1 MSDTLRY
8 PSVPPKT
15 LANDLSS
22 TGTLIQLTECNDW
35 GGVALTAANFNTTYI
50 PGTLINDARTLA
62 EFVLIDASTIANATT
77 TGLLLY
83 KRGLKYYAEGNAT
96 DLDEV
101 TANKLPWTQGET
113 KLLIGTNPPYMYA
126 QFPAKGNDETI
137 TGLWTFPND
146 GNTPRLGSSYVAPTL
161 DTQVA
166 TKGYVDAIAFAGAP
180 DASTTVKGVIEIAT
194 GAELAAGTGTG
205 GTGAVL
211 VPAGDSFTN
220 TPAGAGDEN
229 KVPVLDAAGRLASDF
244 MPTVYST
251 TADGIQITTAP
262 DSDDDGVNKAYVDAT
277 SLQNVFCDGSDG
289 DVTIAAPTTLTRD
302 MFYNNLTYS
311 ADITTAG
318 FSIYVKGT
326 LTRTGTAKIKNNGG
340 NGGAGGNGSTA
351 NGGTAGTAGA
361 AAGFGT
367 LPKPGAA
374 GAGGIGAGA
383 AFAGGG
389 TGAEA
394 GSNGGAGDGAITNSI
409 ASVASITAATG
420 GSATT
425 SAGTGAGGTSASATT
440 TQTVAVPRTPVTA
453 LNLLAIISGTVT
465 PLRGAASSAGGGGG
479 GVSTKYNG
487 VRPGGGGGGGSGA
500 SGGTVRVASKVIV
513 DSGTGTMFE
522 AIGGNGGNGGN
533 GHAVNP
539 NEASAGGGAGGAG
552 GNGGNIILLYKTK
565 TGTCT
570 TSVAGGTLGAAGTG
584 ESGSGGSITAP
595 GTSNSGA
602 AGLVIDIAL

>member
-35 GGVALTAANFNTTYI
+35 AGNALTTADFNTSYI
-50 PGTLINDARTLA
+50 PATLINDSRTLA

-77 TGLLLY
+77 TGLLIY
-83 KRGLKYYAEGNAT
+83 RRGLKYYAEGDST
-96 DLDEV
+96 DADEV
-101 TANKLPWTQGET
+101 TANKLAWTQGET
-113 KLLIGTNPPYMYA
+113 KLLLGSNPPYMYG
-126 QFPAKGNDETI
+126 QFPSRGNDETI
-137 TGLWTFPND
+137 TGLWEFPSGAN
-146 GNTPRLGSSYVAPTL
+146 NPTIGSSYVAPTL
-161 DTQVA
+161 DTQIA
-166 TKGYVDAIAFAGAP
+166 TKKYIDDVAIAGVS
-180 DASTTVKGVIEIAT
+180 DATTSVKGIVEIAT

-205 GTGAVL
+205 STGAKV
-211 VPAGDSFTN
+211 VPAGSSFKN
-220 TPAGAGDEN
+220 TSAGAGDVN
-229 KVPVLDAAGRLASDF
+229 KVPVLGADGTLDNTF
-244 MPTVYST
+244 MPTVLT
-251 TADGIQITTAP
+251 RTADSLQISTAP
-262 DSDDDGVNKAYVDAT
+262 DSANDAVNKSYVDSIA
-277 SLQNVFCDGSDG
+277 LQNIFCDGSDG

-302 MFYNNLTYS
+302 MFYDDLTFS
-311 ADITTAG
+311 SDITTGG

-340 NGGAGGNGSTA
+340 NGGAGGNGTTG

-394 GSNGGAGDGAITNSI
+394 GSNGGAGDGSITNSI
-409 ASVASITAATG
+409 ASVASIAAASG
-420 GSATT
+420 GSGTT

-440 TQTVAVPRTPVTA
+440 TQTTAVPRTPVTA

-500 SGGTVRVASKVIV
+500 SGGTVRVAAKTIV
-513 DSGTGTMFE
+513 DSGSGTMFE
-522 AIGGNGGNGGN
+522 AIGGNGGAGGN
-533 GHAVNP
+533 GHAGNAA
-539 NEASAGGGAGGAG
+539 EASAGGGAA
-552 GNGGNIILLYKTK
+552 
-565 TGTCT
+565 
-570 TSVAGGTLGAAGTG
+570 
-584 ESGSGGSITAP
+584 AP
-595 GTSNSGA
+595 GATAVILFLSIKPRLVRVIHQSPGA
-602 AGLVIDIAL
+602 QKAQQALASLAQVVHPHPLARLTMVRQVLSLI